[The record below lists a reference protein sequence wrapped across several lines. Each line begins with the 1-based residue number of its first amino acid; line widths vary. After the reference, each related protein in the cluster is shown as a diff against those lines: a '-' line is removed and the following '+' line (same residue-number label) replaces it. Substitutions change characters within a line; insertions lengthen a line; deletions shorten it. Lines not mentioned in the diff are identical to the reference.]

1 VSATGCQSMPAT
13 AGLRLVV
20 SADLDAA
27 REACRQ
33 IRAFLMEQGISD
45 DDAAGWELA
54 LTEAANNVAEHGN
67 KDELDVT
74 FEIAAMVDRDWVEIR
89 VLDQTEGFDYPEN
102 VELPD
107 LLSEGGRGLFLIESI
122 CDSVSYMK
130 GKRQNCLLMRRRSE
144 GVGTATWT
152 RHDEAVQGLQ
162 TQVIEL
168 EETLDGM
175 TEELSSSYESLAAIF
190 KFSQELSHQ
199 RDLIDFARMIFEH
212 LLKITES
219 EWYLLRLKKGDR
231 LVSFVASDE
240 NLEYVDLDLAEESPG
255 WLELDAV
262 WTRQDVWIES
272 VEAALSDGSLGG
284 FSDTKTGIVHP
295 FYLNEDLVGTLAL
308 GKSVDGKHFSAGH
321 VNVLHTFCDFLALQ
335 ILNTRYQDENI
346 KSKVVSREL
355 EIAKNIQ
362 RSLLPESL
370 PHVTSVTLAGYYES
384 ALHVGGDFYDAFET
398 PDGGIL
404 MCMAD
409 VMGKGVPAAMFSA
422 IIRTVLRA
430 QKELGANPAALL
442 AKANSIL
449 YADLDRVDMFITA
462 QLVYVNPVDRV
473 AATASAGH
481 CPLLVGNHLTGKFM
495 SIEADG
501 PPLGIVDGLEY
512 AGTQFEMD
520 PGTHIL
526 MYTDGITEAKNRE
539 GEMWNDQRLDQ
550 WWRRAIA
557 DLPDASAI
565 KESLIQSVAAF
576 VDRAPATDDLTF
588 LLLADNKDEAQ

>member
-1 VSATGCQSMPAT
+1 QSMPAA

-20 SADLDAA
+20 VPDLNAS

-33 IRAFLMEQGISD
+33 IRAFLTEQGIPAE
-45 DDAAGWELA
+45 DAAGWELA
-54 LTEAANNVAEHGN
+54 LTEAANNVVEHGN
-67 KDELDVT
+67 KDELGVE
-74 FEIAAMVDRDWVEIR
+74 FEISAVVDRDWVEVR
-89 VLDQTEGFDYPEN
+89 VLDRTEGFDYPEH

-107 LLSEGGRGLFLIESI
+107 PVSEGGRGLFLIESI

-130 GKRQNCLLMRRRSE
+130 GKRQNCLLMRSRSE
-144 GVGTATWT
+144 GVDTASWT
-152 RHDEAVQGLQ
+152 RPDPAVKKLQ
-162 TQVIEL
+162 TEVVAL

-190 KFSQELSHQ
+190 KFSRELSRQ
-199 RDLIDFARMIFEH
+199 RDLNEFARLIFDH

-219 EWYLLRLKKGDR
+219 ESYLLRLKKGDR
-231 LVSFVASDE
+231 LVPFVASDE
-240 NLEYVDLDLAEESPG
+240 HLEYPDLDLTEEAPG
-255 WLELDAV
+255 WFELDAAR
-262 WTRQDVWIES
+262 TRQDVWIES
-272 VEAALSDGSLGG
+272 PEAARGDASLGA
-284 FSDTKTGIVHP
+284 FSDTKTGIIHP
-295 FYLNEDLVGTLAL
+295 FYLSEDLIGTLAL

-335 ILNTRYQDENI
+335 ILNARYQDENI

-362 RSLLPESL
+362 RSLLPETL
-370 PHVTSVTLAGYYES
+370 PDVSGVSLAGYYES
-384 ALHVGGDFYDAFET
+384 ALHVGGDFYDVFET

-409 VMGKGVPAAMFSA
+409 VMGKGVPAAMFSV

-430 QKELGANPAALL
+430 QKELGALPSALL
-442 AKANSIL
+442 AKANQIL

-462 QLVYVNPVDRV
+462 QLVYLNPTERI

-501 PPLGIVDGLEY
+501 PPLGIIEDMEY
-512 AGTQFEMD
+512 AGTQFELD

-526 MYTDGITEAKNRE
+526 MYTDGITEAKNRA
-539 GEMWNDQRLDQ
+539 GEMWNDERLDK
-550 WWRRAIA
+550 WWRQAIA
-557 DLPDASAI
+557 DLPDAAAI

-588 LLLADNKDEAQ
+588 LLMADNKENTQ